1 VPFNAIICSAT
12 DRDNLEYDLDDLD
25 GQAEDC
31 PEFWTDNHSFPV
43 CKKASNMAKI
53 FSPLLRASN
62 LIVFVDPYFD
72 PSRPKWQRPLRE
84 FIRTST
90 DGNGRFPQFE
100 LHFSLQGIDRDISPD
115 ELVAEC
121 EERFAFDLP
130 KRTSMKCVVWDRIPD
145 EQRFHARFILTDLAG
160 VASEHGLDEA
170 GPDEEFEFFL
180 MADGHCQAAFARFLE
195 GGNGTY
201 NLLAQLVIDGQR
213 DVPVH

>member
-1 VPFNAIICSAT
+1 
-12 DRDNLEYDLDDLD
+12 
-25 GQAEDC
+25 
-31 PEFWTDNHSFPV
+31 
-43 CKKASNMAKI
+43 MAKI

-62 LIVFVDPYFD
+62 HIVFVDPYFD
-72 PSRPKWQRPLRE
+72 PSHRKWQRPLRE
-84 FIRTST
+84 FIRTTT
-90 DGNGRFPQFE
+90 DGNGRCPKFE
-100 LHFSLQGIDRDISPD
+100 LHFSLQGKDPNFSPG

-121 EERFAFDLP
+121 EKQFAFELP

-180 MADGHCQAAFARFLE
+180 MADGHCQAAIARFLE

-201 NLLAQLVIDGQR
+201 KLLAELLIDGRR
-213 DVPVH
+213 DAAV